1 MMVLDLEDHK
11 FLMKVLITGAT
22 GLLGS
27 HLIKELQQR
36 GEDIRAL
43 VLPVENAD
51 KLLEQGVEVVRG
63 DITDA
68 STLKPTVQDVEI
80 IFHLAGMMGVW
91 RPLSDYRLVNVKGS
105 ENLYK
110 AAQVVGVRRFV
121 HTSSHTVYG
130 LGHGRFLTEKDPL
143 RPDPDPYSITKAEG
157 DRLIRR
163 LMLNS
168 SVETVILR
176 PGTFF
181 GPYDRLHFGRMAQK
195 VKDGKGVI
203 IGRGDNALPFCYVT
217 DVVQGFM
224 LAGYHNNAPGNVYN
238 ITNDRPLT
246 QQEMF
251 DAIAD
256 AVDGKRPTLHLPY
269 LPIYYGSIVA
279 EKVVARV
286 TRTKPIVTQLGAMM
300 FGSDNRHSVEK
311 ARRELGYEPKVDL
324 REGIKL
330 AAEWFNA
337 GGVNQPAVT
346 QASQYASLA
355 GAMSDRKGSAT

>member
-1 MMVLDLEDHK
+1 MR
-11 FLMKVLITGAT
+11 VLITGAT
-22 GLLGS
+22 GLLGG

-36 GEDIRAL
+36 SEDIRAL

-51 KLLEQGVEVVRG
+51 KLEKQGVEVVRG

-68 STLKPTVQDVEI
+68 GTLKAAVQNVEL

-91 RPLSDYRLVNVKGS
+91 RPLADYRLVNVTGS

-110 AAQVVGVRRFV
+110 AAQKTGVRRYV

-130 LGHGRFLTEKDPL
+130 LGYGRFLTENDAL
-143 RPDPDPYSITKAEG
+143 RPDPDAYSLTKAEG
-157 DRLIRR
+157 DRLMRR

-168 SVETVILR
+168 AVETVILR

-181 GPYDRLHFGRMAQK
+181 GPGDRLHFGRMAQK
-195 VKDGKGVI
+195 MKDGKGVI

-224 LAGYHNNAPGNVYN
+224 LAAYHENAPGNVYN

-246 QQEMF
+246 QLEMF
-251 DAIAD
+251 NAIAD
-256 AVDGKRPTLHLPY
+256 AVDGVRPTRHLPY

-324 REGIKL
+324 RTGITS

-337 GGVNQPAVT
+337 GGMDEVAVT
-346 QASQYASLA
+346 QASQATPLA
-355 GAMSDRKGSAT
+355 GAVR

>member
-1 MMVLDLEDHK
+1 
-11 FLMKVLITGAT
+11 MKVLITGAT
-22 GLLGS
+22 GLLGG
-27 HLIKELQQR
+27 HLIRELQQR

-51 KLLEQGVEVVRG
+51 KLEKQDVEVVRG

-68 STLKPTVQDVEI
+68 STLQPAVEDVELV
-80 IFHLAGMMGVW
+80 FHLAGMMGVW
-91 RPLSDYRLVNVKGS
+91 RPISDYRLVNVTGS

-110 AAQVVGVRRFV
+110 AAQKAGVRRYV

-130 LGHGRFLTEKDPL
+130 LGHGRFMTEKDAL

-157 DRLIRR
+157 DRLMRR

-168 SVETVILR
+168 EVETVILR

-181 GPYDRLHFGRMAQK
+181 GPGDRLHFGRMAQK
-195 VKDGKGVI
+195 MKDGKGVI
-203 IGRGDNALPFCYVT
+203 IGKGDNALPFCYVT
-217 DVVQGFM
+217 DVVQGFL
-224 LAGYHNNAPGNVYN
+224 LAAYHDNAPGNVYN

-246 QQEMF
+246 QLEMF
-251 DAIAD
+251 NTIAD
-256 AVDGKRPTLHLPY
+256 AVHGARPTRHLPY

-279 EKVVARV
+279 EKVVARM

-300 FGSDNRHSVEK
+300 FGSDNKHSVEK
-311 ARRELGYEPKVDL
+311 ARRKLGYEPQVDL
-324 REGIKL
+324 RDGIML

-337 GGVNQPAVT
+337 GGMDEVWVT
-346 QASQYASLA
+346 QASQNAPLA
-355 GAMSDRKGSAT
+355 GAVR

>member
-1 MMVLDLEDHK
+1 
-11 FLMKVLITGAT
+11 MKVLITGAT

-36 GEDIRAL
+36 NEQIRAL

-51 KLLEQGVEVVRG
+51 KLLDQGVEVVRG

-68 STLKPTVQDVEI
+68 SSLGPAVENVEL

-91 RPLSDYRLVNVKGS
+91 RPISDYRLVNVSGS

-110 AAQVVGVRRFV
+110 AAQAAGVRRFV

-130 LGHGRFLTEKDPL
+130 LGHGRFMTENDPL
-143 RPDPDPYSITKAEG
+143 RPDPDPYSLTKTEG

-163 LMLNS
+163 LMLTS
-168 SVETVILR
+168 KVETVILR

-181 GPYDRLHFGRMAQK
+181 GPGDRLHFGRMAQK
-195 VKDGKGVI
+195 MKDGKGLIV
-203 IGRGDNALPFCYVT
+203 GRGDNALPFCYVT
-217 DVVQGFM
+217 DVVQGFL
-224 LAGYHNNAPGNVYN
+224 LAAYHQQAPGNVYN
-238 ITNDRPLT
+238 ITNDHPLT

-251 DAIAD
+251 DTIAD
-256 AVDGKRPTLHLPY
+256 AVGGKRPTRHLPY

-279 EKVVARV
+279 ERVVARL
-286 TRTKPIVTQLGAMM
+286 TRTKPIVTELGALM
-300 FGSDNRHSVEK
+300 FGSDNRHSVDK
-311 ARRELGYEPKVDL
+311 ARRELGFEPKVSL
-324 REGIKL
+324 RDGIKL

-337 GGVNQPAVT
+337 GGMDLPSVT
-346 QASQYASLA
+346 QASQQAPLA
-355 GAMSDRKGSAT
+355 GALR

>member
-1 MMVLDLEDHK
+1 MAQYDVFITLGGVFL
-11 FLMKVLITGAT
+11 LMKVLITGAT

-27 HLIKELQQR
+27 HLIKELQER
-36 GEDIRAL
+36 GEAIRAL
-43 VLPVENAD
+43 VLPVENTD
-51 KLLEQGVEVVRG
+51 KLVEQGVEVVRG

-68 STLKPTVQDVEI
+68 STLPSAVKDVEL

-91 RPLSDYRLVNVKGS
+91 RPLSDYRLVNVNGS

-110 AAQVVGVRRFV
+110 AAQAAGVRRFV

-130 LGHGRFLTEKDPL
+130 LGYGRFMTEKDPL

-157 DRLIRR
+157 DRLMRR
-163 LMLNS
+163 LMLDS
-168 SVETVILR
+168 KVETVILR

-195 VKDGKGVI
+195 MKDGKGLIV
-203 IGRGDNALPFCYVT
+203 GRGDNALPFCYVT
-217 DVVQGFM
+217 DVVQGFL
-224 LAGYHNNAPGNVYN
+224 LAAYHENAPGNVYN

-251 DAIAD
+251 DTIAD
-256 AVDGKRPTLHLPY
+256 AVGGKRPTLHLPY
-269 LPIYYGSIVA
+269 LPIYYGGIVA
-279 EKVVARV
+279 ERVVARV

-311 ARRELGYEPKVDL
+311 ARRELGYEPKVSL
-324 REGIKL
+324 REGIQL
-330 AAEWFNA
+330 AAAWFNA
-337 GGVNQPAVT
+337 GGMDQPSVT
-346 QASQYASLA
+346 QASQNAPLA
-355 GAMSDRKGSAT
+355 GAMK

>member
-1 MMVLDLEDHK
+1 MR
-11 FLMKVLITGAT
+11 VLITGAT
-22 GLLGS
+22 GLLGG

-51 KLLEQGVEVVRG
+51 KLEKEGVEVVRG

-68 STLKPTVQDVEI
+68 STLKPAVKDVELV
-80 IFHLAGMMGVW
+80 FHLAGMMGVW
-91 RPLSDYRLVNVKGS
+91 RPLADYRLVNVTGS

-110 AAQVVGVRRFV
+110 AAQKAGVRRYV

-130 LGHGRFLTEKDPL
+130 LGYSRFLTENDAL
-143 RPDPDPYSITKAEG
+143 RPDPDPYSLTKAEG
-157 DRLIRR
+157 DRLMRR
-163 LMLNS
+163 LMLTS
-168 SVETVILR
+168 EVETVILR

-181 GPYDRLHFGRMAQK
+181 GPGDRLHFGRMAQK
-195 VKDGKGVI
+195 MKDGKGVI

-217 DVVQGFM
+217 DVAQGFV
-224 LAGYHNNAPGNVYN
+224 LAAYHENAPGNVYN
-238 ITNDRPLT
+238 ITNDHPMT
-246 QQEMF
+246 QLEMF
-251 DAIAD
+251 NAIAD
-256 AVDGKRPTLHLPY
+256 AVDGVRPTRHLPY

-324 REGIKL
+324 RTGIKL

-337 GGVNQPAVT
+337 GGMDEVAVT
-346 QASQYASLA
+346 QVSQNAPLA
-355 GAMSDRKGSAT
+355 GAVR

>member
-1 MMVLDLEDHK
+1 MN
-11 FLMKVLITGAT
+11 VLITGAT

-36 GEDIRAL
+36 GERIRAL
-43 VLPVENAD
+43 VLPVENAEG
-51 KLLEQGVEVVRG
+51 LLRQGVEVVRG

-68 STLKPTVQDVEI
+68 STLAPAVQDI
-80 IFHLAGMMGVW
+80 DLIFHLAGMMGVW
-91 RPLSDYRLVNVKGS
+91 RPLSDYRLVNVNGS

-110 AAQVVGVRRFV
+110 VAQAANVRRFV

-130 LGHGRFLTEKDPL
+130 LGYGRFMTESDAL

-163 LMLNS
+163 LMLTS
-168 SVETVILR
+168 DMETVILR

-181 GPYDRLHFGRMAQK
+181 GPGDRLHFGRMAQK
-195 VKDGKGVI
+195 TKDGKALI
-203 IGRGDNALPFCYVT
+203 IGRGDNALPFCYVS

-224 LAGYHNNAPGNVYN
+224 LAGYHENAPGNVYN
-238 ITNDRPLT
+238 ITNDRPMT
-246 QQEMF
+246 QLEMY

-256 AVDGKRPTLHLPY
+256 AVGGVHPKIHLPY

-279 EKVVARV
+279 ERVVARV
-286 TRTKPIVTQLGAMM
+286 TRTKPVVTELGALM

-311 ARRELGYEPKVDL
+311 ARRELGFEPKVEL
-324 REGIKL
+324 FEGIKL
-330 AAEWFNA
+330 SAAWFNA
-337 GGVNQPAVT
+337 GGMEQPSVT
-346 QASQYASLA
+346 QASQNAPLA
-355 GAMSDRKGSAT
+355 GAHK

>member
-1 MMVLDLEDHK
+1 MR
-11 FLMKVLITGAT
+11 VLITGAT
-22 GLLGS
+22 GLLGG

-51 KLLEQGVEVVRG
+51 KLEKQGVEVVRG

-68 STLKPTVQDVEI
+68 GTLEPAVQGVEL

-91 RPLSDYRLVNVKGS
+91 RPLADYRLVNVTGS

-110 AAQVVGVRRFV
+110 AAQKAGVRRYV

-130 LGHGRFLTEKDPL
+130 LGYGRFLTENDAL
-143 RPDPDPYSITKAEG
+143 RPDPDPYSLTKAEG
-157 DRLIRR
+157 DRLMRR

-168 SVETVILR
+168 EVETVILR

-181 GPYDRLHFGRMAQK
+181 GPGDRLHFGRMAQK
-195 VKDGKGVI
+195 MKDGKGVI

-224 LAGYHNNAPGNVYN
+224 LAAYHENAPGNVYN

-246 QQEMF
+246 QLEMF
-251 DAIAD
+251 NAIAD
-256 AVDGKRPTLHLPY
+256 AVDGVRPTRHLPY

-279 EKVVARV
+279 ERVVARV

-324 REGIKL
+324 RSGITF
-330 AAEWFNA
+330 AAKWFNA
-337 GGVNQPAVT
+337 GGMDEVAVT
-346 QASQYASLA
+346 QASQNAPLA
-355 GAMSDRKGSAT
+355 GAVR

>member
-1 MMVLDLEDHK
+1 MR
-11 FLMKVLITGAT
+11 VLITGAT
-22 GLLGS
+22 GLLGG

-51 KLLEQGVEVVRG
+51 KLEKQGVEVVRG

-68 STLKPTVQDVEI
+68 GTLEAAVQDVEL

-91 RPLSDYRLVNVKGS
+91 RPLADYRLVNVTGS
-105 ENLYK
+105 ENVYK
-110 AAQVVGVRRFV
+110 AAQKAGVRRYV

-130 LGHGRFLTEKDPL
+130 LGYGRFLTENDAL
-143 RPDPDPYSITKAEG
+143 RPDADAYSLTKAEG
-157 DRLIRR
+157 DRLMRR

-168 SVETVILR
+168 EVETVILR

-181 GPYDRLHFGRMAQK
+181 GPGDRLHFGRMAQK
-195 VKDGKGVI
+195 MKDGKGVI

-224 LAGYHNNAPGNVYN
+224 LAAYHENAPGNVYN

-246 QQEMF
+246 QLEMF
-251 DAIAD
+251 NAIAD
-256 AVDGKRPTLHLPY
+256 AVDGVRPTRHLPY

-324 REGIKL
+324 RTGITL
-330 AAEWFNA
+330 AAEWFNT
-337 GGVNQPAVT
+337 GGMDEVAVT
-346 QASQYASLA
+346 QASQATPLA
-355 GAMSDRKGSAT
+355 GAVR